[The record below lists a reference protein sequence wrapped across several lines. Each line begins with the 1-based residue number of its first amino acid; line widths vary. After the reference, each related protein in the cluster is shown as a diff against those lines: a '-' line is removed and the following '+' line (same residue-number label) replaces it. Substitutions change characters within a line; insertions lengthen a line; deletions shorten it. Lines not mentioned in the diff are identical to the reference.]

1 VHRHYPHCWFSG
13 LHQGKLVCRVIRLIL
28 PVSSSLTQEKSRDR
42 ETDNPPSDIG
52 LVLAAYTIWKLLK
65 GTKIVALADIPLVE
79 ALERAAQDQ
88 EEVKKVPK
96 WRKFAGFLWD

>member
-1 VHRHYPHCWFSG
+1 M
-13 LHQGKLVCRVIRLIL
+13 
-28 PVSSSLTQEKSRDR
+28 
-42 ETDNPPSDIG
+42 
-52 LVLAAYTIWKLLK
+52 LAAYTIWKLLK

-88 EEVKKVPK
+88 EEVKNVPQ

>member
-1 VHRHYPHCWFSG
+1 MQSEA
-13 LHQGKLVCRVIRLIL
+13 K
-28 PVSSSLTQEKSRDR
+28 K
-42 ETDNPPSDIG
+42 TDQISSDIG

-88 EEVKKVPK
+88 EEVRKVPK